1 LPPPRLSSFDELF
14 SKLPVVA
21 GADGAD
27 LYALVIAFHLSWM
40 IESICV
46 LHTTHKECEKDS
58 VLKHNTDELDSNKKD
73 LPIVVADGAD
83 IYALAVAF
91 YPSWMIE
98 SICITHST

>member
-1 LPPPRLSSFDELF
+1 
-14 SKLPVVA
+14 
-21 GADGAD
+21 
-27 LYALVIAFHLSWM
+27 M

-91 YPSWMIE
+91 YPS
-98 SICITHST
+98 